1 MQAILLEDIEKLGKA
16 GDVVR
21 VKDGFA
27 RNFLFPA
34 GKAVVMTKANM
45 KLYEERKKRDTVK
58 LAKEKEE
65 AVKLVASLEKI
76 SCTIAAKVGEEDK
89 LYGSVTAQDIER
101 ALAQEGFEIDRKKI
115 EIEEPIRK
123 LGVYS
128 VNIRLHPEIIAPLKI
143 WVVKE

>member
-1 MQAILLEDIEKLGKA
+1 MQVILLEDVEKVGKS

-34 GKAVVMTKANM
+34 GKAIVMTKTNM
-45 KLYEERKKRDTVK
+45 KLYEERKKRNSIK
-58 LAKEKEE
+58 LAKEKEG
-65 AVKLVASLEKI
+65 AAKLAADLEKI
-76 SCTIAAKVGEEDK
+76 SCTITAKVGEEDK

-101 ALAQEGFEIDRKKI
+101 ALAQEGFEVDRKKI
-115 EIEEPIRK
+115 EIEEPIKK

-128 VNIRLHPEIIAPLKI
+128 VSIRLHPEIVAPLKI